1 VADLELLTIKIQQM
15 TIESTE
21 NKQQT
26 NQPLLIASV
35 SGSIS
40 VTKHTGINQVHISS
54 KSNFFDGYLIIKDD
68 GEKLTFR
75 KPSID
80 YRGKIYKPK
89 YYKNSKIFITA
100 IVSEMPLGKFDF
112 DVNESNEDELVVYY
126 R

>member
-1 VADLELLTIKIQQM
+1 MQNQTKID
-15 TIESTE
+15 
-21 NKQQT
+21 QQT
-26 NQPLLIASV
+26 QPALNKGGV

-40 VTKHTGINQVHISS
+40 VTKHTGINQVHITS

-68 GEKLTFR
+68 GEKLIFR

-89 YYKNSKIFITA
+89 YYKNSKVFITA
-100 IVSEMPLGKFDF
+100 IVSDMPLGKFDF
-112 DVNESNEDELVVYY
+112 DVNESCEDELVVYY

>member
-1 VADLELLTIKIQQM
+1 MNIDSKNTETERCTI
-15 TIESTE
+15 
-21 NKQQT
+21 
-26 NQPLLIASV
+26 PSV

-68 GEKLTFR
+68 GESLTFT
-75 KPSID
+75 KPTID
-80 YRGKIYKPK
+80 YNGKMYKPK
-89 YYKNSKIFITA
+89 FYKKAQNYITA

-112 DVNESNEDELVVYY
+112 DDEESTEDELVVYY